1 MPLNRAKWNN
11 ATSIDIFF
19 ENNHGNGEED
29 VTRVQYLGFKGE
41 WTPLNREAIVVSYEA
56 AANPKDHKVMQGLGV
71 GAQQSLGQ

>member
-11 ATSIDIFF
+11 TTSIDIFF

-29 VTRVQYLGFKGE
+29 VTRLQYLGFKGE
-41 WTPLNREAIVVSYEA
+41 WTLLNREAIVVSYEA